1 MQNIILLHKISDYAI
16 NHIKSSNIIKW
27 LTMIQT
33 KREKERERER
43 ITKRNTDRL
52 REWKSWR
59 QNEDTRRE
67 KNRKTKI
74 YQKYVQRGDTKIR
87 NEKIKKNTKIHQK
100 LKRGISQE

>member
-16 NHIKSSNIIKW
+16 NHIKSSNTIKW

-33 KREKERERER
+33 KRERERERER
-43 ITKRNTDRL
+43 ITIRNTDRP

-67 KNRKTKI
+67 KNRKTEI
-74 YQKYVQRGDTKIR
+74 YQKYVQRGDTKI
-87 NEKIKKNTKIHQK
+87 NKMKK
-100 LKRGISQE
+100 